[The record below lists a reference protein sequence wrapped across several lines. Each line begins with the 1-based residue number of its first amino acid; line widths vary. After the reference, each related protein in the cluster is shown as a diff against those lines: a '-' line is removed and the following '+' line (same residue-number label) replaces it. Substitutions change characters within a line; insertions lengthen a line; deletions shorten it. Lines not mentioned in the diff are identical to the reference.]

1 MNKYVRGS
9 NRGPSV
15 NNRISAKSVRVVSE
29 NGEML
34 GVLEIE
40 EQAKVQGDAQGEP
53 CISAP
58 VRIRPGNAVSDQV
71 VAESGEHQD
80 AHEPARS
87 LPVEQQAGEE
97 QPPVAEPPV
106 AEPPKAES
114 PIASTVSVPADP
126 SASDG
131 EGGEWHLL
139 IEKLN
144 AWLADAKLMEL
155 WQQSQRPLKLLGG
168 ALGLLLVL
176 QLTGA
181 VLGTL
186 DAIPM
191 LPRLLQLTGLIYLIL
206 FASRRLVR
214 SDERRSLIEGVQSAW
229 SSFTG
234 K

>member
-1 MNKYVRGS
+1 MESTPGMQPQDDPMQS
-9 NRGPSV
+9 AEGPSP
-15 NNRISAKSVRVVSE
+15 SPAEPEAVS
-29 NGEML
+29 
-34 GVLEIE
+34 
-40 EQAKVQGDAQGEP
+40 
-53 CISAP
+53 SAP
-58 VRIRPGNAVSDQV
+58 TPDPFTASQSAPT
-71 VAESGEHQD
+71 AEE
-80 AHEPARS
+80 AAAPA
-87 LPVEQQAGEE
+87 PA
-97 QPPVAEPPV
+97 PTPEPP
-106 AEPPKAES
+106 APEPPAAES

-126 SASDG
+126 SSSDS

-139 IEKLN
+139 MEKLN

-155 WQQSQRPLKLLGG
+155 WQQSQRPLKLVGG
-168 ALGLLLVL
+168 ALALLLVL

-191 LPRLLQLTGLIYLIL
+191 LPRLLQLTGLIYVVL

-214 SDERRSLIEGVQSAW
+214 SDERRSLIEGVKNSW

>member
-1 MNKYVRGS
+1 MESTPEITPES
-9 NRGPSV
+9 N
-15 NNRISAKSVRVVSE
+15 SE
-29 NGEML
+29 T
-34 GVLEIE
+34 
-40 EQAKVQGDAQGEP
+40 AAQEAVTPAPATEP
-53 CISAP
+53 TPEAAAP
-58 VRIRPGNAVSDQV
+58 VEATPV
-71 VAESGEHQD
+71 VET
-80 AHEPARS
+80 PA
-87 LPVEQQAGEE
+87 
-97 QPPVAEPPV
+97 
-106 AEPPKAES
+106 AES

-139 IEKLN
+139 MEKLN

-155 WQQSQRPLKLLGG
+155 WQQSQRPLKLVGG
-168 ALGLLLVL
+168 ALALLLVL
-176 QLTGA
+176 QLTSA

-191 LPRLLQLTGLIYLIL
+191 LPRLLQLTGLIYVVL

-214 SDERRSLIEGVQSAW
+214 SDERRSLIEGVKNGW

>member
-1 MNKYVRGS
+1 MESTPEITPES
-9 NRGPSV
+9 N
-15 NNRISAKSVRVVSE
+15 SE
-29 NGEML
+29 T
-34 GVLEIE
+34 
-40 EQAKVQGDAQGEP
+40 AAQEAVTPAPATEP
-53 CISAP
+53 TPEAAAP
-58 VRIRPGNAVSDQV
+58 VEPTPV
-71 VAESGEHQD
+71 VET
-80 AHEPARS
+80 PA
-87 LPVEQQAGEE
+87 
-97 QPPVAEPPV
+97 
-106 AEPPKAES
+106 AES

-139 IEKLN
+139 MEKLN

-155 WQQSQRPLKLLGG
+155 WQQSQRPLKLVGG
-168 ALGLLLVL
+168 ALALLLVL
-176 QLTGA
+176 QLTSA

-191 LPRLLQLTGLIYLIL
+191 LPRLLQLTGLIYVVL

-214 SDERRSLIEGVQSAW
+214 SDERRSLIERVKNGW

>member
-1 MNKYVRGS
+1 MESTPEMTPES
-9 NRGPSV
+9 NTET
-15 NNRISAKSVRVVSE
+15 AD
-29 NGEML
+29 
-34 GVLEIE
+34 
-40 EQAKVQGDAQGEP
+40 QDAVTPAPATEP
-53 CISAP
+53 TPEAAAP
-58 VRIRPGNAVSDQV
+58 VEATPV
-71 VAESGEHQD
+71 VET
-80 AHEPARS
+80 PA
-87 LPVEQQAGEE
+87 
-97 QPPVAEPPV
+97 
-106 AEPPKAES
+106 AES

-139 IEKLN
+139 MEKLN

-155 WQQSQRPLKLLGG
+155 WQQSQRPLKLVGG
-168 ALGLLLVL
+168 TLALLLVL
-176 QLTGA
+176 QLTSA

-191 LPRLLQLTGLIYLIL
+191 LPRLLQLTGLIYVVL

-214 SDERRSLIEGVQSAW
+214 SDERRSLIEGVKNGW

>member
-1 MNKYVRGS
+1 MESTPEMQPQDQPLQPAEDAVDS
-9 NRGPSV
+9 PTPTTEPT
-15 NNRISAKSVRVVSE
+15 SE
-29 NGEML
+29 T
-34 GVLEIE
+34 
-40 EQAKVQGDAQGEP
+40 P
-53 CISAP
+53 AP
-58 VRIRPGNAVSDQV
+58 A
-71 VAESGEHQD
+71 
-80 AHEPARS
+80 
-87 LPVEQQAGEE
+87 E
-97 QPPVAEPPV
+97 QPPVVEPPV
-106 AEPPKAES
+106 ADPPKAES